1 MHFHYY
7 VKICFF
13 LSYYKK
19 YIVKKYLFLILN
31 MARIMKKVQQQ
42 QSGGTLRT
50 VSAISNA
57 KMAIPDSQW
66 YPERFVWLSKWHAHF
81 LLTRNKGTV
90 VYRALLFLHW
100 GLFTTTL
107 TVPLRIGQERYID
120 DCSFKNSSGKIYWWL
135 FL

>member
-1 MHFHYY
+1 MYELISMHFHYY

-42 QSGGTLRT
+42 QSGGTSGT

-90 VYRALLFLHW
+90 VYRALLF
-100 GLFTTTL
+100 FA
-107 TVPLRIGQERYID
+107 LRVVYNYAY
-120 DCSFKNSSGKIYWWL
+120 CSFKNSSGKIYWWL